1 MFYLLCVVVACWRQ
15 IDQNFFCTYVRVLE
29 VLFKIKCC
37 GKGSIL
43 FFRSVIF
50 HSVWHGYNKRLLQTN
65 FLVFLNIPENIFFF
79 KKPVDLN
86 LIFTET

>member
-1 MFYLLCVVVACWRQ
+1 MEANRSE
-15 IDQNFFCTYVRVLE
+15 FFCTYVRVLE

-50 HSVWHGYNKRLLQTN
+50 HYYVWHGYNKNFYKLV
-65 FLVFLNIPENIFFF
+65 FLVFLNELGNI
-79 KKPVDLN
+79 KKK
-86 LIFTET
+86 TTS